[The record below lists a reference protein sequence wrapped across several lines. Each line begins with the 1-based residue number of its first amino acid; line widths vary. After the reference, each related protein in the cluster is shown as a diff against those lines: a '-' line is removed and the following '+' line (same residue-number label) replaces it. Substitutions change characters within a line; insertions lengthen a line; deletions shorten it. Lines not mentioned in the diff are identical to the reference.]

1 MLETETGSNY
11 RILWSSQ
18 MIRNQGRGLEVRIG
32 YVKKKGYLVGDVWS
46 ISGTLSIYNS
56 PTENNQKIKIQF
68 LFPFPV
74 PSLAKP

>member
-18 MIRNQGRGLEVRIG
+18 MIRNQRKGSGSKDRVCE
-32 YVKKKGYLVGDVWS
+32 KKGYLVGDVWS

-56 PTENNQKIKIQF
+56 PTENKVIRK
-68 LFPFPV
+68 
-74 PSLAKP
+74 